1 MTETKSAPKAK
12 ADARDTARAKL
23 ADLAV
28 EQGKLLDEQYAAKV
42 AALDAHLAQ
51 VNEPFVGSSLTIK
64 GNQGR

>member
-28 EQGKLLDEQYAAKV
+28 EQGKLLDEQYTAKV
-42 AALDAHLAQ
+42 DALNARIAEM
-51 VNEPFVGSSLTIK
+51 NKASGK
-64 GNQGR
+64 A